1 MEDKIAKLFNKAEVP
16 WSKYPLAPTLSY
28 KQQIELLKV
37 AIEGR
42 WLEFAKH
49 FNSGYYIGRV
59 DLKKHV
65 ACKSFE
71 EALAGTICFL
81 WLEMSNR
88 TKEKIREILKD
99 EGKE

>member
-1 MEDKIAKLFNKAEVP
+1 MEDKIAKLFNRAEVS
-16 WSKYPLAPTLSY
+16 WGKYLLAPTLSY
-28 KQQIELLKV
+28 KQQIELIKV

-49 FNSGYYIGRV
+49 FSSGYYIGRV